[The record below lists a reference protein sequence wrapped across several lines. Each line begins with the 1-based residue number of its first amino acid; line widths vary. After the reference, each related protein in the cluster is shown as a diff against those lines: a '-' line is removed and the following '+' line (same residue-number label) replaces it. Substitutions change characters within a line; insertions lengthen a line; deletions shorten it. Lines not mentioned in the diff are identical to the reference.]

1 MNSKDLLFTL
11 TGACA
16 SSGTEQGL
24 AEKAA
29 KLFEPY
35 CHTRVDQNGN
45 LIATLKEP
53 HPTQKGDALP
63 HHLMLDAHLDE
74 IGLVVTGITEEGFV
88 KAAAVG
94 GLDQRLLLASEVVLH
109 GKEEVYGIFSATP
122 PHLQSEEERKKPL
135 PLNRCYI
142 DTGYTKEELE
152 GKISLGDHGTFIG
165 PAAQLLNGRIVSKSL
180 DNRASCAV
188 LVKTAQLLAQA
199 PPSCQVSFVLSV
211 KEEVNAAGAKTA
223 AFALKPTHAI
233 AVDVSF
239 AVAPGVPEK
248 EARGELGDGA
258 LISFSPVLDRQM
270 SNALIELAKEKQ
282 IPYFV
287 EAGGGRTYTN
297 ADAIAPSGEGVI
309 TSVVSVP
316 LRYMHTPVEVCQEDD
331 IDHIAS
337 LLFHY
342 AHTL

>member
-122 PHLQSEEERKKPL
+122 PHLQSEKK
-135 PLNRCYI
+135 
-142 DTGYTKEELE
+142 
-152 GKISLGDHGTFIG
+152 
-165 PAAQLLNGRIVSKSL
+165 AA
-180 DNRASCAV
+180 AS
-188 LVKTAQLLAQA
+188 
-199 PPSCQVSFVLSV
+199 
-211 KEEVNAAGAKTA
+211 E
-223 AFALKPTHAI
+223 
-233 AVDVSF
+233 
-239 AVAPGVPEK
+239 
-248 EARGELGDGA
+248 
-258 LISFSPVLDRQM
+258 PVL
-270 SNALIELAKEKQ
+270 
-282 IPYFV
+282 Y
-287 EAGGGRTYTN
+287 
-297 ADAIAPSGEGVI
+297 
-309 TSVVSVP
+309 
-316 LRYMHTPVEVCQEDD
+316 
-331 IDHIAS
+331 
-337 LLFHY
+337 
-342 AHTL
+342 